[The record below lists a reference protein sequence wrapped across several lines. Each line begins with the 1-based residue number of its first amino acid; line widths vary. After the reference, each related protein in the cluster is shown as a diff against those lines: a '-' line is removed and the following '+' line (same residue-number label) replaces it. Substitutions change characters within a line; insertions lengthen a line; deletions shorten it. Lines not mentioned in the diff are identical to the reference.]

1 MFSSFFDL
9 FQHLTRVTR
18 HARFLK
24 FIYNVITYQKRC
36 HVGKTADML
45 KGAWVQGVR
54 GRRSGDA
61 MKIPAT
67 SCPP

>member
-9 FQHLTRVTR
+9 FQHLTPVVQD
-18 HARFLK
+18 ASSLRFV
-24 FIYNVITYQKRC
+24 YNVITYQKQC